1 VEAARLSD
9 LGRGGVLITG
19 ASSGIGRATALHL
32 DRLGFRVYAGVRRE
46 PDAAALRRDASPR
59 LAPLLCDVTDA
70 ESLRAAAKSVE
81 AEVGAAG
88 LAGLVANAGIG
99 LGGPLEFVPLDD
111 LRRQLEVN
119 VVGVVATLQA
129 FLPAVRAARGRVVIV
144 GSDSGR
150 LAAPFA
156 GPYSASKFAVEAIA
170 DSLRLEL
177 RPFGVQVA
185 LIEPG
190 AVATTIW
197 DKTQRY
203 ADEALA
209 RLPAEA
215 QQLYG
220 KGIAD
225 VRERLAERAR
235 DAAPAEGCARAIERA
250 LTARRAPSRQLVGS
264 DAKVVGFVARFLPD
278 WLRDR
283 LVTKIMAG

>member
-1 VEAARLSD
+1 V
-9 LGRGGVLITG
+9 ITG
-19 ASSGIGRATALHL
+19 ASSGIGRAAALHL
-32 DRLGFRVYAGVRRE
+32 DGLGFRVYAGVRRE
-46 PDAAALRRDASPR
+46 PDAAALQRDASPR
-59 LAPLLCDVTDA
+59 LAPLRLDVTDT
-70 ESLRAAAKSVE
+70 ESLEAGAKRVE
-81 AEVGAAG
+81 AEVGSAG

-156 GPYSASKFAVEAIA
+156 GPYAASKFAVEAIA

-177 RPFGVQVA
+177 QPFGVQVA

-215 QQLYG
+215 QRLYG
-220 KGIAD
+220 EGIAS

-235 DAAPAEGCARAIERA
+235 DAAPVEGCARAIEHA
-250 LTARRAPSRQLVGS
+250 LTARRAPSRTLVGT
-264 DAKVVGFVARFLPD
+264 DAKIVGLVARFLPD

-283 LVTKIMAG
+283 LVTRIMAG

>member
-1 VEAARLSD
+1 VEAPRVTE
-9 LGRGGVLITG
+9 LGRGGVVITG

-32 DRLGFRVYAGVRRE
+32 DRLGFRVFAGVRRE
-46 PDAAALRRDASPR
+46 PDAASLRREASPR
-59 LAPLLCDVTDA
+59 LLPLLCDVTDA
-70 ESLRAAAKSVE
+70 ASLQAAAKSVT
-81 AEVGAAG
+81 AELGGAG

-111 LRRQLEVN
+111 LRHQLEVN

-129 FLPAVRAARGRVVIV
+129 FLPLVRNARGRVVIV

-156 GPYSASKFAVEAIA
+156 GPYAASKFAVEAIA
-170 DSLRLEL
+170 DALRLEL
-177 RPFGVQVA
+177 APFGVQVA

-209 RLPAEA
+209 RLPEAAQRLYAE
-215 QQLYG
+215 
-220 KGIAD
+220 GIAS

-235 DAAPAEGCARAIERA
+235 DAAPPEGCARAIERA
-250 LTARRAPSRQLVGS
+250 LTARRAPTRTLVGT
-264 DAKVVGFVARFLPD
+264 DAKIVGLVARFLPD
-278 WLRDR
+278 RLRDR
-283 LVTKIMAG
+283 LVTRIMAG